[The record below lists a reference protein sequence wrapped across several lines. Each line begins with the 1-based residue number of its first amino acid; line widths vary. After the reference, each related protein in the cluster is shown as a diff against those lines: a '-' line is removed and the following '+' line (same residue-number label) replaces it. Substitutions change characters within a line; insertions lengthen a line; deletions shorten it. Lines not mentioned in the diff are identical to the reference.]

1 MRAEIEN
8 VEFESLLFLQH
19 LQFPLFV
26 RNPRQ
31 KKTAVFEALE
41 AVFNFSFIQ
50 TAKPEEKKNLSGEGE
65 NGTFVKFKADCWERI
80 SGEMGR
86 ISRKQ

>member
-1 MRAEIEN
+1 MRVEIQN
-8 VEFESLLFLQH
+8 VEFESSLFLQH

-31 KKTAVFEALE
+31 KKTAVVEALE

-50 TAKPEEKKNLSGEGE
+50 TAKPEAK
-65 NGTFVKFKADCWERI
+65 
-80 SGEMGR
+80 
-86 ISRKQ
+86 